1 MSPRASR
8 RKNLR
13 KRTAEI
19 NKIENKKKN
28 RENQCNQKLAPW
40 KYKKKKKKYKID
52 RPLVRL
58 TKKKSAQITKSGM
71 QVGTLLL
78 TLQQ

>member
-1 MSPRASR
+1 MQPKAGS
-8 RKNLR
+8 L
-13 KRTAEI
+13 
-19 NKIENKKKN
+19 KI
-28 RENQCNQKLAPW
+28 Q
-40 KYKKKKKKYKID
+40 KKKKKYKID